1 MNKIIELIQDG
12 LNQLEKGRKRI
23 DFFLDDKKIRIY
35 KCGTNVTRI
44 DIVKEEK

>member
-12 LNQLEKGRKRI
+12 LNQIAKGRKRI

-35 KCGTNVTRI
+35 KCSNNVTRI
-44 DIVKEEK
+44 DIVEEEK